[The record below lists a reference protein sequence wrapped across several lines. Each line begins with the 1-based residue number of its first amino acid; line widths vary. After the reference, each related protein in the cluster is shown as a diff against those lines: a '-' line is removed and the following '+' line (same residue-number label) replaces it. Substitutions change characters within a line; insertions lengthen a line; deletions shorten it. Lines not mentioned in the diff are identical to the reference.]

1 MSMGQFLAVL
11 GFGGLAVLL
20 ALFMSIGLL
29 KLSQKSD

>member
-1 MSMGQFLAVL
+1 MSMSQFLAVL

-20 ALFMSIGLL
+20 ALFMAIGLL